1 MHFTKLSEASR
12 NKSIPLLTTG
22 IGFLC
27 AAFFSPAFAAPVP
40 DDHPTVLVSF
50 EGQVE
55 VLPVGTTN
63 WMTAV
68 AGQKL
73 EGDYQLRTGPK
84 SRALLRLS
92 DLSVL
97 RVGELMEYELEP
109 AHNENSKPTLHVS
122 LGSAYFF
129 SRDQPEQIQFDTAVA
144 SGAIRG
150 TEFALNVA
158 ADGRM
163 TLALMDGA
171 VDLANRQGSLS
182 LSSGDEAIVDAGAAP
197 RKTAMLDA
205 ANLIQWTLYYPAIL
219 DPSELGLDASHQQ
232 ILARSLA
239 AYRSGDLPGALREYP
254 AGRAPDSPAEKIYY
268 GNLLLAVGLVDQCE
282 AQLPPAVTDP
292 DNLSRLADATRELI
306 AAVKFKEWRR
316 TGAPQLATEWLAES
330 YYLQSRS
337 QLPQALEAAQKA
349 AGIAPGSGFAWERVA
364 ELEFSFGHT
373 TRASEALNKSVALSP
388 RNAQALALAGFL
400 FSADNKTTEALSAFD
415 RAIQL
420 DGALANAWLGRG
432 LCEIHRGNIQAARK
446 DLQIAA
452 ALEPDRSVLR
462 SYLGKAFADAND
474 DARAEHELQLAR
486 KLDPN
491 DPTSL
496 LYLALLHQQ
505 QNQINEAIRELQNSE
520 ALNDNRAV
528 YRSRL
533 LLDEDEAVRG
543 ANLATIYQDA
553 GMTQV
558 AMREAVHAVNNDYAN
573 YSAHLFLANSYNQLR
588 DPDQINLRYETPWY
602 SEYLVA
608 NLLAPV
614 GANTLS
620 QNVSQ
625 QEYSKLFSHDGIGLA
640 SDTEYLSRGAWTESD
655 SQYGTF
661 GNVGYAV
668 DSYYLSDPGQ
678 QPNNQQEQLTLSAEI
693 KDQLTAQDS
702 VFGQVT
708 YYNAMAGD
716 LNQYYNPASANPGL
730 QTKETQEPLAI
741 IGYHHEFSPGSHFL
755 VLAGRFQDTSQFTN
769 PITPVLML
777 ARDSSGNIVG
787 VPTPGLPAAPE
798 NYQNNLVIYSAE
810 AQQILES
817 GDFSVIAGARYQ
829 YGQFN
834 TQSAL
839 GASTTTLFGNTST
852 IFFGVPPLGSSD
864 LNQNDFSVIQRAGTY
879 GYLSLGR
886 DGPLQLLVG
895 GSFDWLHYPDD
906 YLNPPLVS
914 GAKNESEFS
923 PKAGF
928 IWTPAKNTVVRFA
941 YTRSLGG
948 VSLDESVRLEPSQFA
963 GFNQAYRSLIPETIA
978 GSVSGA
984 RFETYGLALD
994 QKFSTDTYLGIEGDW
1009 LNSYA
1014 NRSVGDF
1021 DLTYPPASFV
1031 PDSTPQNLNYT
1042 EKDLLVTL
1050 NQLLGDYWSLGA
1062 TYQLSDAELET
1073 IYPQIPAAVS
1083 SANDVKNSALL
1094 SQADLFVLF
1103 NHSSGFY
1110 ARADALWYGQKNY
1123 DYSPS
1128 LPGDYFW
1135 QFNLSGGYRFWHR
1148 QAQLQVGLLNLAGQD
1163 YHLNPLNLYSDIARS
1178 RTFEASF
1185 QFYF

>member
-1 MHFTKLSEASR
+1 M
-12 NKSIPLLTTG
+12 
-22 IGFLC
+22 IGMAFLC
-27 AAFFSPAFAAPVP
+27 ATLFSSASAAPVP
-40 DDHPTVLVSF
+40 NDQSTVLVSF

-55 VLPVGTTN
+55 VLPAGSTN
-63 WMTAV
+63 WTTAV
-68 AGQKL
+68 VGQQLAG
-73 EGDYQLRTGPK
+73 GYQLRTGPK

-92 DLSVL
+92 NLSVL
-97 RVGELMEYELEP
+97 RVGELMEYQLEP
-109 AHNENSKPTLHVS
+109 AQNENGKPTLHVS
-122 LGSAYFF
+122 SGAAYFF
-129 SRDQPEQIQFDTAVA
+129 SREQPEQIQFDTAVA

-158 ADGRM
+158 ADGR
-163 TLALMDGA
+163 TTVALMDGA
-171 VDLANRQGSLS
+171 VDLANHQGSIS
-182 LSSGDEAIVDAGAAP
+182 LSSGDEAVIDAGAAP

-205 ANLIQWTLYYPAIL
+205 ANIIQWTLYYPAIL
-219 DPSELGLDASHQQ
+219 DPAELGLDAAHQQ
-232 ILARSLA
+232 ILSGSLA

-254 AGRAPDSPAEKIYY
+254 AGRQPDSPAEKIYY
-268 GNLLLAVGLVDQCE
+268 ANLLLSAGLVDQCE
-282 AQLPPAVTDP
+282 AQLPSTSTGA

-316 TGAPQLATEWLAES
+316 TGGPQLATEWLAES

-337 QLPQALEAAQKA
+337 QLPQALDAAQKA
-349 AGIAPGSGFAWERVA
+349 AAIAPDSGFAWERVA

-373 TRASEALNKSVALSP
+373 ARASEALNKSVALSP
-388 RNAQALALAGFL
+388 RNAQALALTGFL
-400 FSADNKTTEALSAFD
+400 FSADNKMTDARSAFD

-432 LCEIHRGNIQAARK
+432 LCEIHSGNIQAGRK

-462 SYLGKAFADAND
+462 SYLGKAFADVHD

-496 LYLALLHQQ
+496 LYLALMHQQ

-520 ALNDNRAV
+520 ALNDNRSV

-558 AMREAVHAVNNDYAN
+558 AMREAVHAVNDDYAN
-573 YSAHLFLANSYNQLR
+573 YSAHLFLANSYDQLR
-588 DPDQINLRYETPWY
+588 DPNQVNLRYETPWY

-625 QEYSKLFSHDGIGLA
+625 QEYAKLFSHDGVGVA
-640 SDTEYLSRGAWTESD
+640 SDTTYLSRGAWREAG

-661 GNVGYAV
+661 GNIAYAV
-668 DSYYLSDPGQ
+668 DFDYLSDPGQ
-678 QPNNQQEQLTLSAEI
+678 QANNQQEQLTLSAEI

-708 YYNAMAGD
+708 YYNATAGD

-730 QTKETQEPLAI
+730 QTKETQTPLAI

-755 VLAGRFQDTSQFTN
+755 ALAGRFQDTSQFTN
-769 PITPVLML
+769 PITPILML
-777 ARDSSGNIVG
+777 ARDGSGNIVG
-787 VPTPGLPAAPE
+787 VPTPGLPTAAE
-798 NYQNNLVIYSAE
+798 NYHNDLVIYSAE

-839 GASTTTLFGNTST
+839 GASTSTLFGNTST
-852 IFFGVPPLGSSD
+852 IFFGVPPLASSS
-864 LNQNDFSVIQRAGTY
+864 LNQNDVSVMQRADTY
-879 GYLSLGR
+879 GYLSLGG
-886 DGPLQLLVG
+886 DGPLQLFLG

-914 GAKNESEFS
+914 GAKNESELS

-928 IWTPAKNTVVRFA
+928 IWTPAKDTVVRFA

-963 GFNQAYRSLIPETIA
+963 GFNQAYRSLIPETVA
-978 GSVSGA
+978 GSISGA
-984 RFETYGLALD
+984 KFETFGLALD

-1009 LNSYA
+1009 LNSDA
-1014 NRSVGDF
+1014 GRTVGDF
-1021 DLTYPPASFV
+1021 DAYSSQPFV
-1031 PDSTPQNLNYT
+1031 PDSTPQNLKYT

-1050 NQLLGDYWSLGA
+1050 NQLLGDWWSVGA
-1062 TYQLSDAELET
+1062 TYQLSDATLRT
-1073 IYPQIPAAVS
+1073 IYPQIPASVS

-1094 SQADLFVLF
+1094 SQADMFVLF

-1135 QFNLSGGYRFWHR
+1135 QFNLYGGYRFWHR
-1148 QAQLQVGLLNLAGQD
+1148 QAQLQVGLLNIANQN
-1163 YHLNPLNLYSDIARS
+1163 YQLNPLNLYSDIPRS
-1178 RTFEASF
+1178 RTLEASF

>member
-1 MHFTKLSEASR
+1 M
-12 NKSIPLLTTG
+12 
-22 IGFLC
+22 
-27 AAFFSPAFAAPVP
+27 PAG
-40 DDHPTVLVSF
+40 SS
-50 EGQVE
+50 
-55 VLPVGTTN
+55 N

-68 AGQKL
+68 VGQQLAG
-73 EGDYQLRTGPK
+73 GYQLRTGPK

-92 DLSVL
+92 NLSVL

-109 AHNENSKPTLHVS
+109 AQNENGKPTLHVS
-122 LGSAYFF
+122 SGSAYFF
-129 SRDQPEQIQFDTAVA
+129 SREQPEQIQFDTAVA

-158 ADGRM
+158 ADGQT
-163 TLALMDGA
+163 TLAMMDGA
-171 VDLANRQGSLS
+171 VDLANSQGTLS
-182 LSSGDEAIVDAGAAP
+182 LKSGDEAVVDPGVAP

-205 ANLIQWTLYYPAIL
+205 ANIIQWTLYYPAIL
-219 DPSELGLDASHQQ
+219 DPAELGLDASHQQ
-232 ILARSLA
+232 ILASSLA

-254 AGRAPDSPAEKIYY
+254 ANRTPDSPAEKIYY
-268 GNLLLAVGLVDQCE
+268 ANLLLSAGLVDQCE
-282 AQLPPAVTDP
+282 AELQPASTSQ

-316 TGAPQLATEWLAES
+316 TGQPQSAAEWLAES

-337 QLPQALEAAQKA
+337 QLPQALEAARKA
-349 AGIAPGSGFAWERVA
+349 AGIAPDSGFAWERVA

-373 TRASEALNKSVALSP
+373 TRASDALNKSLALAP
-388 RNAQALALAGFL
+388 RNAQAQALAGFL
-400 FSADNKTTEALSAFD
+400 FSADNKTTEALSVFNQ
-415 RAIQL
+415 AIRL

-432 LCEIHRGNIQAARK
+432 LCEIHGGNIQAGRK

-462 SYLGKAFADAND
+462 SYLGKVFADVHD
-474 DARAEHELQLAR
+474 DARAEHELDLAR

-496 LYLALLHQQ
+496 LYLALMHQQ

-528 YRSRL
+528 YRSGL

-558 AMREAVHAVNNDYAN
+558 AMREAVHAVNDDYAN
-573 YSAHLFLANSYNQLR
+573 YSAHLFLANSYNELR
-588 DPDQINLRYETPWY
+588 DPNQVNLRYETPWY

-614 GANTLS
+614 GANALS

-640 SDTEYLSRGAWTESD
+640 SDTEYLSRGAWTEAG
-655 SQYGTF
+655 SQYGTY

-668 DSYYLSDPGQ
+668 DSYYLTDPGQ
-678 QPNNQQEQLTLSAEI
+678 QANNQQEQLTLSAEI
-693 KDQLTAQDS
+693 KYQLTAQDS
-702 VFGQVT
+702 FFSQVT
-708 YYNAMAGD
+708 YYNATAGD
-716 LNQYYNPASANPGL
+716 LNQYYNPANANPGL
-730 QTKETQEPLAI
+730 RTKETQEPLAV
-741 IGYHHEFSPGSHFL
+741 IGYHHEFSPGSHFIA
-755 VLAGRFQDTSQFTN
+755 LAGRFQDTSQITN
-769 PITPVLML
+769 PFAPVLIL
-777 ARDSSGNIVG
+777 ARDGSGNVLA
-787 VPTPGLPAAPE
+787 VPSPGLPTATE
-798 NYQNNLVIYSAE
+798 NYRNSLVIYSAE

-834 TQSAL
+834 TQSGL
-839 GASTTTLFGNTST
+839 GASTPTLFASGSTTGAVFFTSSP
-852 IFFGVPPLGSSD
+852 ISQSD
-864 LNQNDFSVIQRAGTY
+864 ISIIQRAGAY
-879 GYLSLGR
+879 GYLAFGR
-886 DGPLQLLVG
+886 DGPLQLFVG
-895 GSFDWLHYPDD
+895 GSYDWLHYPDD
-906 YLNPPLVS
+906 YLNPPIVS
-914 GAKNESEFS
+914 GAKNESELS

-963 GFNQAYRSLIPETIA
+963 GFNQAYRSLIPETVA
-978 GSVSGA
+978 GSISGA
-984 RFETYGLALD
+984 RFETFGLALD
-994 QKFSTDTYLGIEGDW
+994 QKFATDTYLGIEGDV
-1009 LNSYA
+1009 LNSDA
-1014 NRSVGDF
+1014 SRDVGEI
-1021 DLTYPPASFV
+1021 DLNFPPSFV
-1031 PDSTPQNLNYT
+1031 PGSTPQNLKYS

-1050 NQLLGDYWSLGA
+1050 NQLLGDWWSLGA
-1062 TYQLSDAELET
+1062 TYQLSDAELKT
-1073 IYPQIPAAVS
+1073 MYPQIPSSVS
-1083 SANDVKNSALL
+1083 SANYVKNSALL
-1094 SQADLFVLF
+1094 NQADMYVLF

-1110 ARADALWYGQKNY
+1110 ARADAVWYGQKNY
-1123 DYSPS
+1123 NYSPS

-1135 QFNLSGGYRFWHR
+1135 QFNLYGGYRFWHR
-1148 QAQLQVGLLNLAGQD
+1148 QAQLQIGLLNLANQN
-1163 YHLNPLNLYSDIARS
+1163 YQLNPLNLYSDIPRS
-1178 RTFEASF
+1178 RTLEASF